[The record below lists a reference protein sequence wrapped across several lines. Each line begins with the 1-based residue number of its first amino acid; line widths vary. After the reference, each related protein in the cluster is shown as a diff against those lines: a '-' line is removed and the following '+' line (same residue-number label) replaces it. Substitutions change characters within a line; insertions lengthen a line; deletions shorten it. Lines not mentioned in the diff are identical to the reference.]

1 LCAVGVAESFAA
13 AADTKWTALAALHE
27 ILQCCCASWCAQAP
41 AAFTSSHELY
51 FEAIL
56 TSAGE
61 ASRPRASASSVDNF
75 ETATEQAQA
84 KKKCK
89 AGIPLFPFLDLF
101 YLVLD

>member
-1 LCAVGVAESFAA
+1 
-13 AADTKWTALAALHE
+13 LAALHE

-89 AGIPLFPFLDLF
+89 AGIPLFPFMDLF